1 MSYLHDN
8 PAHPVDVSSDTTPT
22 EGHSWVAARRGGFP
36 KWLGRVPAGRA
47 GPRVW
52 RRRRNTIRNRVWWR
66 GLLRLRRRGKAWSV
80 QGEFC
85 RGAGRTRPA
94 CHAHRSHACRR
105 QFVALRLPFRAS
117 LIVISR
123 IREHRGRITFRKNS
137 KNIVVWTKALRAG
150 KLARCAVV
158 DRRAGAPRAPRM
170 P

>member
-1 MSYLHDN
+1 M
-8 PAHPVDVSSDTTPT
+8 V
-22 EGHSWVAARRGGFP
+22 GKGARWPGG
-36 KWLGRVPAGRA
+36 A
-47 GPRVW
+47 PRVW

-66 GLLRLRRRGKAWSV
+66 GLLRLRRRGKAWSA

-123 IREHRGRITFRKNS
+123 IREHRGRITFRKIQ
-137 KNIVVWTKALRAG
+137 K
-150 KLARCAVV
+150 KLWYG
-158 DRRAGAPRAPRM
+158 RRHSGLANWLGAPWWIEARVLLEPRGCPRTM
-170 P
+170 GGRLLLLISQQKVL